1 MPALTAPEDPETP
14 AAPEPVTDAEAE
26 AEIVAAVE
34 TATAGA
40 PASSG
45 SPEDGM
51 PAMPSVAQPGDGR
64 ASSAS
69 SSSSSSSS
77 SMASATS
84 ATSATSASAATSS
97 SSATASAT
105 AMSGPSSMRRLGAAA
120 LLLTMAVFLSRV
132 IGFLREAFI
141 ASRFGAGAETDAFFA
156 AFTIPD
162 WLNYLVAGG
171 TLSIS
176 LLPIYARHLAAGD
189 EAAANRALSVV
200 TTVILTL
207 VVALIVVA
215 EVLAAPLS
223 RAFFHDMPAD
233 ALADCVRYTR
243 ILLPAQLCFVAGGL
257 MTATL
262 LARGHFR
269 AAAFAPLLY
278 NAGIIL
284 GGVLL
289 ADRLGA
295 ASLAWGALVGAFVG
309 PFLIP
314 AVAAYRAGARVHVA
328 YALRAPALREWL
340 WLSLPLMVGVSLV
353 TADDWILRYF
363 ASGDR
368 GAISHLNYA
377 KRLVA
382 VPIAIAGQ
390 AVGQA
395 SMPFFARL
403 FAEGRREEL
412 AETVVRTVRGAG
424 VLAIVLAGGLVAL
437 AVPVTGLL
445 FVRGHFTVDDLDPT
459 ARYLVVFAAAV
470 PLWALQALLARAFY
484 AAGNTWLPMLAGTV
498 VTALSLPAYAF
509 AYHHHGATGL
519 AVASGFGILLHTLS
533 VALLLPRLLPEIRG
547 GARALI
553 AALVRAALLAGVAG
567 AAGWGAARAIG
578 ELGLHGWHGWLTQCV
593 GGGLVY
599 GAVILIAARAL
610 GVPEPGALIA
620 KVTRKLRR
628 RR

>member
-1 MPALTAPEDPETP
+1 MAALPNPP
-14 AAPEPVTDAEAE
+14 
-26 AEIVAAVE
+26 
-34 TATAGA
+34 
-40 PASSG
+40 
-45 SPEDGM
+45 
-51 PAMPSVAQPGDGR
+51 PSAL
-64 ASSAS
+64 
-69 SSSSSSSS
+69 
-77 SMASATS
+77 
-84 ATSATSASAATSS
+84 
-97 SSATASAT
+97 
-105 AMSGPSSMRRLGAAA
+105 RRLGAAA
-120 LLLTMAVFLSRV
+120 ALMTAAVFLSRV

-141 ASRFGAGAETDAFFA
+141 ASRFGAGSQTDAFFA

-176 LLPIYARHLAAGD
+176 LLPIYARHLANDD

-207 VVALIVVA
+207 VVILILVA
-215 EVLAAPLS
+215 ELFAAPLS

-289 ADRLGA
+289 ADQLGA

-309 PFLIP
+309 PFLVP
-314 AVAAYRAGARVHVA
+314 AIAAHRAGARVGFRF
-328 YALRAPALREWL
+328 ALRDQALREWL
-340 WLSLPLMVGVSLV
+340 WLSLPLMIGVSLV
-353 TADDWILRYF
+353 TADDWVLRYF
-363 ASGDR
+363 ASGDQ

-377 KRLVA
+377 KKLVA

-390 AVGQA
+390 AIGQA

-403 FAEGRREEL
+403 FAEGRRDEL
-412 AETVVRTVRGAG
+412 ADTVLRTVRGAS

-437 AVPVTGLL
+437 ATPITGLL
-445 FVRGHFTVDDLDPT
+445 FVRGHFTVGDLDPT
-459 ARYLVVFAAAV
+459 ARYLVIFAAAV

-484 AAGNTWLPMLAGTV
+484 AAGNTWLPMLAGTA
-498 VTALSLPAYAF
+498 VTVISLPIYAF

-519 AVASGFGILLHTLS
+519 ALSSGCGILLHTLS
-533 VALLLPRLLPEIRG
+533 VALLLPRLLPEIQG
-547 GARALI
+547 GARTLVLALLRALVL
-553 AALVRAALLAGVAG
+553 AALAA
-567 AAGWGAARAIG
+567 AAAWGAARAVALVVHAG
-578 ELGLHGWHGWLTQCV
+578 HGRWLAQCLA
-593 GGGLVY
+593 GSAAY
-599 GAVILIAARAL
+599 GVVVLAVSGPL
-610 GVPEPGALIA
+610 GVPEPGVLIGRI
-620 KVTRKLRR
+620 VGRLRR
-628 RR
+628 RAGGAS

>member
-1 MPALTAPEDPETP
+1 MPALIEPEPPDPAAQTP
-14 AAPEPVTDAEAE
+14 AAP
-26 AEIVAAVE
+26 
-34 TATAGA
+34 
-40 PASSG
+40 S
-45 SPEDGM
+45 
-51 PAMPSVAQPGDGR
+51 AMR
-64 ASSAS
+64 K
-69 SSSSSSSS
+69 
-77 SMASATS
+77 
-84 ATSATSASAATSS
+84 
-97 SSATASAT
+97 
-105 AMSGPSSMRRLGAAA
+105 LGAAA
-120 LLLTMAVFLSRV
+120 LLLTAAVFLSRV

-176 LLPIYARHLAAGD
+176 LLPIYGRHLAAGD

-215 EVLAAPLS
+215 EVLAEPLT
-223 RAFFHDMPAD
+223 RAFFHDMRAD
-233 ALADCVRYTR
+233 ALAHCVHYTR

-314 AVAAYRAGARVHVA
+314 AVAAHRAGARVRVR
-328 YALRAPALREWL
+328 YALGDPSLREWL
-340 WLSLPLMVGVSLV
+340 WLSLPLMIGVSLV

-363 ASGDR
+363 ASGDE

-395 SMPFFARL
+395 SMPFFTRL
-403 FAEGRREEL
+403 FAEGRRAEL
-412 AETVVRTVRGAG
+412 ADTVHRTVRGAG
-424 VLAIVLAGGLVAL
+424 VLAIVLAGGLCAL
-437 AVPVTGLL
+437 AAPVTGLL
-445 FVRGHFTVDDLDPT
+445 FVRGQFTALDLDPT
-459 ARYLVVFAAAV
+459 ARYLMVFAAAV

-484 AAGNTWLPMLAGTV
+484 AAGNTWLPMLAGTA
-498 VTALSLPAYAF
+498 VTALSLPIYAF
-509 AYHHHGATGL
+509 AYHHHGGTGL
-519 AVASGFGILLHTLS
+519 AVASGLGILLHTLAI
-533 VALLLPRLLPEIRG
+533 ALLLPRLLPAIRG
-547 GARALI
+547 GAATLL
-553 AALVRAALLAGVAG
+553 AALARAVLLAGIAG
-567 AAGWGAARAIG
+567 GVGWGAAWAAARLAL
-578 ELGLHGWHGWLTQCV
+578 EGWRGWGAQCV
-593 GGGLVY
+593 AG
-599 GAVILIAARAL
+599 GAVYALVIVALARPL
-610 GVPEPGALIA
+610 GVREPGLLIDRIA
-620 KVTRKLRR
+620 RELRR
-628 RR
+628 GRR

>member
-1 MPALTAPEDPETP
+1 
-14 AAPEPVTDAEAE
+14 
-26 AEIVAAVE
+26 
-34 TATAGA
+34 
-40 PASSG
+40 
-45 SPEDGM
+45 
-51 PAMPSVAQPGDGR
+51 
-64 ASSAS
+64 
-69 SSSSSSSS
+69 
-77 SMASATS
+77 
-84 ATSATSASAATSS
+84 
-97 SSATASAT
+97 
-105 AMSGPSSMRRLGAAA
+105 MRKLGAAA
-120 LLLTMAVFLSRV
+120 LLLTAAVFLSRV

-176 LLPIYARHLAAGD
+176 LLPIYGRHLAAGD
-189 EAAANRALSVV
+189 ERAANRALSVV
-200 TTVILTL
+200 TTVILSL
-207 VVALIVVA
+207 VVLLILAA
-215 EVLAAPLS
+215 EVLAGPLT
-223 RAFFHDMPAD
+223 RAFFHDMAPE
-233 ALADCVRYTR
+233 ALAHCVYYTR

-278 NAGIIL
+278 NTGIIL

-295 ASLAWGALVGAFVG
+295 ASLAWGALVGAFAG

-314 AVAAYRAGARVHVA
+314 AIAAHRAGARVSVR
-328 YALRAPALREWL
+328 YAFRDPALREWL

-353 TADDWILRYF
+353 TADDWVLRYF

-403 FAEGRREEL
+403 FAEGRRAEL
-412 AETVVRTVRGAG
+412 AETVLRTVRGAG

-437 AVPVTGLL
+437 AVPVIGLL
-445 FVRGHFTVDDLDPT
+445 FVRGHFSVDDLDPT
-459 ARYLVVFAAAV
+459 ARYLIVFAAAV

-484 AAGNTWLPMLAGTV
+484 AAGNTWLPMLAGTL
-498 VTALSLPAYAF
+498 VTALSLPVYAF

-519 AVASGFGILLHTLS
+519 AVASGVGILLHTLS

-547 GARALI
+547 GAAVLI
-553 AALVRAALLAGVAG
+553 GALVRATLLAGVAG
-567 AAGWGAARAIG
+567 AAGWAAAWGAG
-578 ELGLHGWHGWLTQCV
+578 HLGLHRWMHYGAQCAA
-593 GGGLVY
+593 GGAVY
-599 GAVILIAARAL
+599 GAVILLAAAPV
-610 GVPEPGALIA
+610 GVPEPGMLVAR
-620 KVTRKLRR
+620 VTRRLRR
-628 RR
+628 G

>member
-1 MPALTAPEDPETP
+1 MVPL
-14 AAPEPVTDAEAE
+14 
-26 AEIVAAVE
+26 
-34 TATAGA
+34 
-40 PASSG
+40 
-45 SPEDGM
+45 
-51 PAMPSVAQPGDGR
+51 
-64 ASSAS
+64 
-69 SSSSSSSS
+69 
-77 SMASATS
+77 SATPP
-84 ATSATSASAATSS
+84 
-97 SSATASAT
+97 TAL
-105 AMSGPSSMRRLGAAA
+105 RRLGAAA
-120 LLLTMAVFLSRV
+120 LLMTAAVFLSRV

-176 LLPIYARHLAAGD
+176 LLPIYARHLAADD
-189 EAAANRALSVV
+189 EAGANRALSVV

-207 VVALIVVA
+207 VVMLIVA
-215 EVLAAPLS
+215 GEIFAGPLT
-223 RAFFHDMPAD
+223 RAFFHDMSPD
-233 ALADCVRYTR
+233 ALARCVHYTR

-284 GGVLL
+284 GGVAL

-314 AVAAYRAGARVHVA
+314 AIAAYRAGARVHVS

-340 WLSLPLMVGVSLV
+340 WMSLPLMVGVSLV

-363 ASGDR
+363 ASGDD

-403 FAEGRREEL
+403 FAENRRDEL
-412 AETVVRTVRGAG
+412 AETVLRTVRGAA
-424 VLAIVLAGGLVAL
+424 VLAIVLSGGLVAL
-437 AVPVTGLL
+437 AAPITGVL
-445 FVRGHFTVDDLDPT
+445 FVRGEFTTLDLDPT
-459 ARYLVVFAAAV
+459 AQYLVVFAAAV
-470 PLWALQALLARAFY
+470 PLWVLQALLARAFY
-484 AAGNTWLPMLAGTV
+484 AAGNTWLPMLAGTA
-498 VTALSLPAYAF
+498 VTLVSLPIYAF

-519 AVASGFGILLHTLS
+519 ALASGAGILLHTLS
-533 VALLLPRLLPEIRG
+533 VALLLPKLLPEIRG
-547 GARALI
+547 GAAAL
-553 AALVRAALLAGVAG
+553 ALGLVRAAALTVLAA
-567 AAGWGAARAIG
+567 AAGWGAARGVAG
-578 ELGLHGWHGWLTQCV
+578 VVAVGPFGWLGQCV
-593 GGGLVY
+593 AGGAAY
-599 GAVILIAARAL
+599 GVVVLIAARPL
-610 GVPEPGALIA
+610 GVPEPGVLIGRI
-620 KVTRKLRR
+620 VGRLRR
-628 RR
+628 RGRAAGA